1 MLASSELGERFKCA
15 PPHYTLGRLATFL
28 VGQNT
33 RVHVRTKQ
41 WTNEGSSN
49 LGGLLI
55 SRAKYVDN
63 NPSNQQTYKH
73 TNIQTYKQA
82 IKL

>member
-1 MLASSELGERFKCA
+1 VSLVKGSNV
-15 PPHYTLGRLATFL
+15 PHLITPNVTLGRLATFL

-55 SRAKYVDN
+55 SHAKYVDN
-63 NPSNQQTYKH
+63 NPSNQQTY
-73 TNIQTYKQA
+73 IQTSNKNM
-82 IKL
+82 IE